1 MNHKIDAI
9 IITAGTIITGLF
21 ILNDSPVLGFCSALT
36 MFACLP
42 IDDK

>member
-1 MNHKIDAI
+1 MNHKIDTSV
-9 IITAGTIITGLF
+9 ITAGTIITGLF
-21 ILNDSPVLGFCSALT
+21 IINGSPVLGFFSALI

>member
-1 MNHKIDAI
+1 MNHKIDASLI
-9 IITAGTIITGLF
+9 AAGTTIAALF
-21 ILNDSPVLGFCSALT
+21 IINNSPVLGFFSALT

>member
-1 MNHKIDAI
+1 MNHKIDTI
-9 IITAGTIITGLF
+9 VITAGTIITGLF
-21 ILNDSPVLGFCSALT
+21 IINGSPVLGFLSALT

>member
-1 MNHKIDAI
+1 MNHEIDTI
-9 IITAGTIITGLF
+9 VITAGTIITGLF
-21 ILNDSPVLGFCSALT
+21 IINGSPVLGFFSALI